1 MFGALEFL
9 SFQISVKRRIGVA
22 VVKEQSDLPA
32 ENLSAFFGR
41 HIDGDVDFPAF
52 FARFVIFA
60 GLVNFK
66 VKLVNGK
73 FHSEF
78 AHKTC
83 DYVFRKACGN
93 AFHRERSRVAFDD
106 VQAADKRHNVKA
118 CRFFDSS
125 RIVVA
130 RRKTVVRHDKFA
142 VIHCGLN
149 RFDKPCVNDVAR
161 RRARTFAADNFHYAG
176 DFGDFRRDKVF
187 QNLIKIDI
195 GDHRFAAAESGH
207 IGIKRVIRADVVKT
221 EIGPVVAFLIF
232 SVQFDDCTGFLV
244 IFKVDF
250 RTQFEVEA
258 DFERFFDCDSIGF
271 FINFRAGNAFKS
283 FGNRAANGAVDVFD
297 AVLLFCNVE
306 IYVKVGTERRETVIL
321 PVRFDKF
328 GHGIFDFVCEVRR
341 FGKPAYAKFHRL
353 VDAAFRADDVQS
365 KFLETVVAD
374 IRDKRRVKR
383 LFARQNI
390 ADKEFDD
397 ALDNVGLFAQQAV
410 DDVADLFKQGLIR
423 ENRVEFRGHHEID
436 RTVGVGHRVT
446 AAIVNTSAVGNK
458 GKHDIEQRE
467 FIVVFRAENVGN
479 KTFNA
484 CVVNKTAK
492 VVIRQHF
499 FDFQLVENILE
510 KPHYVCD
517 IRIGH
522 VVTMHR
528 FTRCIVV
535 EVDIHIAALCVNAK
549 DNRRKVG
556 AFFQHFKGHYA
567 FVDGILFVIASA
579 ERVDGTFDAD
589 GVFIRLA
596 FLFDVNVR
604 CERERYVP

>member
-1 MFGALEFL
+1 MNISELSIRRPVLATVLTIIILLFGLIGYNTLGVREYP
-9 SFQISVKRRIGVA
+9 SVDNPIISVTCSYSGANADVIENQITEPLEQNINGIPGIRSLSSVSQQGQCRITVEFELS
-22 VVKEQSDLPA
+22 VDL
-32 ENLSAFFGR
+32 E
-41 HIDGDVDFPAF
+41 
-52 FARFVIFA
+52 
-60 GLVNFK
+60 
-66 VKLVNGK
+66 
-73 FHSEF
+73 
-78 AHKTC
+78 T
-83 DYVFRKACGN
+83 
-93 AFHRERSRVAFDD
+93 
-106 VQAADKRHNVKA
+106 AA
-118 CRFFDSS
+118 
-125 RIVVA
+125 
-130 RRKTVVRHDKFA
+130 
-142 VIHCGLN
+142 
-149 RFDKPCVNDVAR
+149 NDV
-161 RRARTFAADNFHYAG
+161 
-176 DFGDFRRDKVF
+176 RDKV
-187 QNLIKIDI
+187 
-195 GDHRFAAAESGH
+195 S
-207 IGIKRVIRADVVKT
+207 RAQRYL
-221 EIGPVVAFLIF
+221 PR
-232 SVQFDDCTGFLV
+232 DCDPPTGFLV

-250 RTQFEVEA
+250 RTQFEMEA
-258 DFERFFDCDSIGF
+258 DLERFENLNSIGF
-271 FINFRAGNAFKS
+271 FINFRAGDAFKG

-306 IYVKVGTERRETVIL
+306 IYVKVGTKRREAVIL

-353 VDAAFRADDVQS
+353 VDAAFRADDVQC

-390 ADKEFDD
+390 ADKEVDD
-397 ALDNVGLFAQQAV
+397 AFDNVGLSAQQAV

-436 RTVGVGHRVT
+436 RTVGIRYRVT
-446 AAIVNTSAVGNK
+446 AAFGNK
-458 GKHDIEQRE
+458 GKQDIEQRE
-467 FIVVFRAENVGN
+467 FIVAVRSQNGGN
-479 KTFNA
+479 KVFNA
-484 CVVNKTAK
+484 CVVNKAAK

-528 FTRCIVV
+528 LARFIVV

-579 ERVDGTFDAD
+579 ESVDGTFDFD

>member
-1 MFGALEFL
+1 M
-9 SFQISVKRRIGVA
+9 
-22 VVKEQSDLPA
+22 
-32 ENLSAFFGR
+32 
-41 HIDGDVDFPAF
+41 
-52 FARFVIFA
+52 
-60 GLVNFK
+60 
-66 VKLVNGK
+66 
-73 FHSEF
+73 
-78 AHKTC
+78 
-83 DYVFRKACGN
+83 
-93 AFHRERSRVAFDD
+93 
-106 VQAADKRHNVKA
+106 
-118 CRFFDSS
+118 
-125 RIVVA
+125 
-130 RRKTVVRHDKFA
+130 RHDKFA

-149 RFDKPCVNDVAR
+149 RFDKSCVNDVAR

-187 QNLIKIDI
+187 QNLIKIDV

-207 IGIKRVIRADVVKT
+207 IGIKRVVRADVVKT
-221 EIGPVVAFLIF
+221 EIGPIVAFLIF

-258 DFERFFDCDSIGF
+258 DLERCFNIDSIGF
-271 FINFRAGNAFKS
+271 FINFRAGDAFKG
-283 FGNRAANGAVDVFD
+283 FGNRAANGAVDVFN
-297 AVLLFCNVE
+297 AVFLCCNVE
-306 IYVKVGTERRETVIL
+306 IYVKVGTERREAVIL

-353 VDAAFRADDVQS
+353 VDAAFRADDVQC

-390 ADKEFDD
+390 ADKEVDD
-397 ALDNVGLFAQQAV
+397 AFDNVGLSAQQAV

-436 RTVGVGHRVT
+436 RTVGVRYRVT
-446 AAIVNTSAVGNK
+446 AAFGNK
-458 GKHDIEQRE
+458 GKQDIEQRE
-467 FIVVFRAENVGN
+467 FIVAVRSQNGGN
-479 KTFNA
+479 KVFNA
-484 CVVNKTAK
+484 CVVNKAAK

-528 FTRCIVV
+528 LARFIVV

-579 ERVDGTFDAD
+579 ESVDGTFDFD

>member
-9 SFQISVKRRIGVA
+9 AFQISVKRRIGVA
-22 VVKEQSDLPA
+22 VVKEQTDVRA

-52 FARFVIFA
+52 FALRIIFT

-106 VQAADKRHNVKA
+106 IQAADKRHDVKA

-125 RIVVA
+125 RIFVA

-161 RRARTFAADNFHYAG
+161 CRARTFAADNFHYAG

-187 QNLIKIDI
+187 QNLIKVDI

-207 IGIKRVIRADVVKT
+207 IGIKRVVRADVVKT

-258 DFERFFDCDSIGF
+258 DLERFENLNSIGF

-283 FGNRAANGAVDVFD
+283 FGNCAANGAVDVFD

-306 IYVKVGTERRETVIL
+306 IYVKVGTERREAVIL

-390 ADKEFDD
+390 ADKEVDD
-397 ALDNVGLFAQQAV
+397 AFDNVGLSAQQAV

-436 RTVGVGHRVT
+436 RTVGVRYRVT
-446 AAIVNTSAVGNK
+446 AAFGNK
-458 GKHDIEQRE
+458 GKQDIEQRE
-467 FIVVFRAENVGN
+467 FIVAVRSQNGGN
-479 KTFNA
+479 KVFNA
-484 CVVNKTAK
+484 CVVNKAAK

-528 FTRCIVV
+528 LARFIVV

-579 ERVDGTFDAD
+579 ESVDGTFDSD

>member
-52 FARFVIFA
+52 FARFVIFT
-60 GLVNFK
+60 GLANFK
-66 VKLVNGK
+66 VKFVNGK

-83 DYVFRKACGN
+83 DHVFRKACGN

-106 VQAADKRHNVKA
+106 VQAADKRHDVKA

-142 VIHCGLN
+142 VIHFGLN
-149 RFDKPCVNDVAR
+149 SFDKSRVNDVAR
-161 RRARTFAADNFHYAG
+161 RRARTFAADNFHDAG

-187 QNLIKIDI
+187 QNLIKVDV

-258 DFERFFDCDSIGF
+258 DLERFENLNSIGF

-306 IYVKVGTERRETVIL
+306 IYVKVGTERREAVIL

-328 GHGIFDFVCEVRR
+328 GHGIFDLVCEVRR

-365 KFLETVVAD
+365 EFLETVVAD
-374 IRDKRRVKR
+374 IRDKRRVQR

-390 ADKEFDD
+390 ADKEVDD
-397 ALDNVGLFAQQAV
+397 AFDNVGLSAQQVV
-410 DDVADLFKQGLIR
+410 DDFTDLFKQQCRRALRRR

-436 RTVGVGHRVT
+436 RTVGVGHGVT
-446 AAIVNTSAVGNK
+446 AAFGNK
-458 GKHDIEQRE
+458 GKHDVEQRE
-467 FIVVFRAENVGN
+467 FIVAVRVENVGN
-479 KTFNA
+479 KFFDA
-484 CVVNKTAK
+484 CVVNKAAK

>member
-106 VQAADKRHNVKA
+106 VQAADKRHDVKA

-258 DFERFFDCDSIGF
+258 DLERFENLNSIGF

-306 IYVKVGTERRETVIL
+306 IYVKVGTERREAVIL

-328 GHGIFDFVCEVRR
+328 GHGIFDLVCEVRR

-365 KFLETVVAD
+365 EFLETVVAD
-374 IRDKRRVKR
+374 IRDKRRVQR

-390 ADKEFDD
+390 ADKEVDD
-397 ALDNVGLFAQQAV
+397 AFDNVGLSAQQVV
-410 DDVADLFKQGLIR
+410 DDFTDLFKQQCRRALRRR

-436 RTVGVGHRVT
+436 RTVGVGHGVT
-446 AAIVNTSAVGNK
+446 AAFGNK
-458 GKHDIEQRE
+458 GKHDVEQRE
-467 FIVVFRAENVGN
+467 FIVAVRVENVGN
-479 KTFNA
+479 KFFDA
-484 CVVNKTAK
+484 CVVNKAAK

-528 FTRCIVV
+528 LARCIVV

-556 AFFQHFKGHYA
+556 AFFQHFKCHYA
-567 FVDGILFVIASA
+567 FVDGILLVIASA
-579 ERVDGTFDAD
+579 ERVDGTLDFD

>member
-52 FARFVIFA
+52 FARFVIFT
-60 GLVNFK
+60 GLANFK
-66 VKLVNGK
+66 VKFVNGK

-83 DYVFRKACGN
+83 DHVFRKACGN

-106 VQAADKRHNVKA
+106 VQAADKRHDVKA

-142 VIHCGLN
+142 VIHFGLN
-149 RFDKPCVNDVAR
+149 SFDKSRVNDVAR
-161 RRARTFAADNFHYAG
+161 RRARTFAADNFHDAG

-187 QNLIKIDI
+187 QNLIKVDV

-207 IGIKRVIRADVVKT
+207 IGIKRVVRADVVKT

-258 DFERFFDCDSIGF
+258 DLERFENLNSIGF

-306 IYVKVGTERRETVIL
+306 IYVKVGTERREAVIL

-328 GHGIFDFVCEVRR
+328 GHGIFDLVCEVRR

-365 KFLETVVAD
+365 EFLETVVAD
-374 IRDKRRVKR
+374 IRDKRRVQR

-390 ADKEFDD
+390 ADKEVDD
-397 ALDNVGLFAQQAV
+397 AFDNVGLSAQQVV
-410 DDVADLFKQGLIR
+410 DDFTDLFKQQCRRALRRR

-436 RTVGVGHRVT
+436 RTVGVGHGVT
-446 AAIVNTSAVGNK
+446 AAFGNK
-458 GKHDIEQRE
+458 GKHDVEQRE
-467 FIVVFRAENVGN
+467 FIVAVRVENVGN
-479 KTFNA
+479 KFFDA
-484 CVVNKTAK
+484 CVVNKAAK